1 MNSNPPPVIILYRQS
16 LNDPEKKNFSKLWQQ
31 EPIEVKEFFSNLF
44 QALKYSKDG
53 MAHTIFELETSDSH
67 SEISEINW
75 KNQGFISE
83 QSNSMQ
89 ELLNILEIE
98 KLPIQSAFLENN
110 SINSIAYDII
120 QKVRQL
126 CERMK
131 TLNINEELSHK
142 INDSF
147 LKIQK
152 LRK

>member
-16 LNDPEKKNFSKLWQQ
+16 LNDPDKKNFSKLWQQ

-53 MAHTIFELETSDSH
+53 MAHTIFEMETSDSH

-110 SINSIAYDII
+110 SINSIA
-120 QKVRQL
+120 QL

>member
-1 MNSNPPPVIILYRQS
+1 MNSNPPPVIVLYKQS
-16 LNDPEKKNFSKLWQQ
+16 LNDPDKKNFSKLWQQ

-53 MAHTIFELETSDSH
+53 MAHTIFELETSDSL

-89 ELLNILEIE
+89 ELLNFLEIE
-98 KLPIQSAFLENN
+98 KLPLQSAFLENN
-110 SINSIAYDII
+110 SINAIA
-120 QKVRQL
+120 QL

-131 TLNINEELSHK
+131 TLNINQELSNK

-147 LKIQK
+147 LKISK

>member
-1 MNSNPPPVIILYRQS
+1 MNSNPPPVIILYKQS
-16 LNDPEKKNFSKLWQQ
+16 LNDPDKKNFSKLWQQ

-53 MAHTIFELETSDSH
+53 GMAHTIFELETNDSH

-83 QSNSMQ
+83 QSNSMI

-110 SINSIAYDII
+110 SINQIA
-120 QKVRQL
+120 QL

-131 TLNINEELSHK
+131 TLNINQELSNR

-147 LKIQK
+147 LKISK

>member
-1 MNSNPPPVIILYRQS
+1 MNSNPPPVIVLYKQS
-16 LNDPEKKNFSKLWQQ
+16 LNDPDKKNFSKLWQQ

-53 MAHTIFELETSDSH
+53 MAHAIFELETSDSL

-89 ELLNILEIE
+89 ELLSFLEIE
-98 KLPIQSAFLENN
+98 KLPLQSAFLENN
-110 SINSIAYDII
+110 SINAIA
-120 QKVRQL
+120 QL

-131 TLNINEELSHK
+131 TLNINEELNNK

-147 LKIQK
+147 LKISK